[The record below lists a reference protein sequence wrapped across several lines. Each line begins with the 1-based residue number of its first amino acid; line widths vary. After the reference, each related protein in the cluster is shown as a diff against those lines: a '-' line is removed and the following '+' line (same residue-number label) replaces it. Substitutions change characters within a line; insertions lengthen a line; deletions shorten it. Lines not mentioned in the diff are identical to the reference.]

1 MQEKKKHRNNEVKKG
16 INNINPEIR
25 LDTQFNLNK
34 NIVQYEWNNRLEG
47 FRGNKLFLKY
57 DINLSRIPIHL
68 FNFMFGVLMQDP
80 IVYTGGKIIFSQLTL
95 NEFSNLKEIIKRN
108 YNSFGCAGKKR
119 GYKVK
124 EIPIIEATKI
134 VEDYKPDGNNIIICA
149 NGFGK
154 DGINVALLVTE
165 LDYNARCFTLKN
177 QYKGRLWKER
187 FNTARRF
194 YKKIKVEYNLVDT
207 SFFKNRD
214 ATIGFYPYV
223 VGIPIACYYGSNVI
237 LDGIQIH
244 NNKTSILDGSF
255 YCPGETIFTFNNVSR
270 ATGIKLSSPLRPLSN
285 FGSQK
290 LLVNRYKEFLPFQR
304 SCMYGK
310 TWCGTCSKCN
320 RKALYL
326 QTLGLN
332 PEMIKLRRYRKENL
346 ALDQYG
352 PVQDSVRQIIS
363 KIEGLKYK
371 TWVEGANDHVFNLIW
386 EGTNIRNIF
395 QENFEIYNKDP
406 GPDGEGYTLN
416 PSRWGEL
423 LI

>member
-1 MQEKKKHRNNEVKKG
+1 VRV
-16 INNINPEIR
+16 
-25 LDTQFNLNK
+25 DLNY
-34 NIVQYEWNNRLEG
+34 NRIQYDWSNRLKG
-47 FRGNKLFLKY
+47 FRGNKLLLKY
-57 DINLSRIPIHL
+57 DVDLSKIPIHL

-80 IVYTGGKIIFSQLTL
+80 IVYTGGTIKFSQLTL
-95 NEFSNLKEIIKRN
+95 NELSNLKEIIKRN
-108 YNSFGCAGKKR
+108 YNSRGCAGRKR
-119 GYKVK
+119 GYEVK
-124 EIPIIEATKI
+124 ELPIIEVSKI
-134 VEDYKPDGNNIIICA
+134 VHDYELDGNNIIICA

-154 DGINVALLVTE
+154 DGINVSLLTSE
-165 LDYNARCFTLKN
+165 LGYMARCFTLKN

-187 FNTARRF
+187 FDTARKF
-194 YKKIKVEYNLVDT
+194 YKKIKIGYNLVDT
-207 SFFKNRD
+207 NFFKNRD
-214 ATIGFYPYV
+214 ATVGFYPYV
-223 VGIPIACYYGSNVI
+223 VGIPIARYYGSNVI

-255 YCPGETIFTFNNVSR
+255 YCPGETIFTFNNVSK

-290 LLVNRYKEFLPFQR
+290 LLAERYREFLPFQR

-310 TWCGTCSKCN
+310 QWCGECPKCN

-332 PEMIKLRRYRKENL
+332 PEIIKLRRYRKEKL

-363 KIEGLKYK
+363 KLEGSKYK
-371 TWVEGANDHVFNLIW
+371 TWVEGANDHVFKLIW
-386 EGTNIRNIF
+386 EGKNIRNILK
-395 QENFEIYNKDP
+395 ENFETYNKDP

-416 PSRWGEL
+416 PSKWREWL
-423 LI
+423 K